1 VNAGRWQCDLRASR
15 SARVLN
21 VTLFGLGGALL
32 LSCRWPAGWAWVQIA
47 VVILLTLQY
56 WRNAR
61 RLQQRCGALMLD
73 DKGDWYW
80 RGERWQAQ
88 RTPDW
93 LPWGV
98 LLVLRNRRGQ
108 RWRLWLLHDSMPPD
122 AWRALRARCFLLDG
136 ATPH

>member
-1 VNAGRWQCDLRASR
+1 
-15 SARVLN
+15 
-21 VTLFGLGGALL
+21 
-32 LSCRWPAGWAWVQIA
+32 
-47 VVILLTLQY
+47 
-56 WRNAR
+56 
-61 RLQQRCGALMLD
+61 MLD

-88 RTPDW
+88 RQPDW

-122 AWRALRARCFLLDG
+122 AWRALRARYFLLDG

>member
-1 VNAGRWQCDLRASR
+1 
-15 SARVLN
+15 
-21 VTLFGLGGALL
+21 
-32 LSCRWPAGWAWVQIA
+32 
-47 VVILLTLQY
+47 
-56 WRNAR
+56 
-61 RLQQRCGALMLD
+61 MLD

-108 RWRLWLLHDSMPPD
+108 RWRLAAARQH
-122 AWRALRARCFLLDG
+122 AARRVRALRARCFAGWRDAALKQRGGFGQNLFAPLLDALFAQLKLINVVERQTDKLLTIG
-136 ATPH
+136 GQWFYW